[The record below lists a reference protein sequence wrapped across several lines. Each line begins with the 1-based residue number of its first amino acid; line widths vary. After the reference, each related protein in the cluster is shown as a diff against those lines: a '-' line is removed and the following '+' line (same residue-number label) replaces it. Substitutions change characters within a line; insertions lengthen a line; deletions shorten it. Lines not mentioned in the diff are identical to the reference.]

1 MAAYYKVDVVLNSQA
16 VQVGLPSPQSVR
28 VTLPLVGPQGPQG
41 PAGPKGDPGEVSGS
55 IAYENITNLPETFPP
70 SSHTHTADQIVD
82 FTSAVEAVSPPADWN
97 TLANKPSTFPPSSH
111 GHVAAD
117 VSDFSTAAAAAAPV
131 QSVAGKTGTVTLAK
145 ADVGLSNVD
154 NTSDLSKPISTAT
167 QTALDGKAASSH
179 THTAS
184 QVTDFTTAAAAAAP
198 VQSVNGNTG
207 TVTVAVPSASTT
219 TPSALG
225 VAAAGT
231 ASEFS
236 RGDHVH
242 AMPSASDVGA
252 VSDTD
257 ARLSDSRDPNAH
269 SNSHLPEGADEIF
282 DQSLNTDDDVVFNK
296 ITVGN
301 PEGQITIIDDQS
313 IDSAYWKF
321 GGIIS
326 INLENRSLNDAD
338 GFEVLNWSGSSIE
351 ASVPID
357 FTGDDAATNA
367 ATTRDNLGLGD
378 GATADIGTTTGTV
391 AAGDD
396 SRFSDI
402 PDPSTA
408 TPQALGSASAG
419 TSDDYS
425 RGDHVHAAPALN
437 DLSNVSAATP
447 SDNDVLV
454 FDTATSTWVA
464 EAPAAS
470 GIAETLL
477 DAKGDLIVAS
487 AADTAARLAVGTNG
501 HVLTVDSG
509 ETTGVKW
516 AALPAG
522 GSTNLWIP
530 ASAWIPR
537 TTAGCGVDSREIGS
551 TNRQNFDELLFDA
564 GTDEFAQALVIMPSN
579 YNNSTITARFYW
591 TAASGSGDVIWGIQG
606 RAYADDDALDSAHG
620 TAQTATDTLLAADD
634 MHVSAATSAVTIGGT
649 PAANTPIQFQVYR
662 DADAGGDTL
671 AVDARL
677 LGVSIA
683 FN

>member
-1 MAAYYKVDVVLNSQA
+1 LLKLMAAYYKVEVTLNSQA

-28 VTLPLVGPQGPQG
+28 VTLPLVGPQGPAGPQGEQG
-41 PAGPKGDPGEVSGS
+41 PPGEVSGS
-55 IAYENITNLPETFPP
+55 LAWDNVTDKPTTFPP
-70 SSHTHTADQIVD
+70 SSHTHVAADITD

-111 GHVAAD
+111 GHVAAEI
-117 VSDFSTAAAAAAPV
+117 SDFSTAAAAAAPV
-131 QSVAGKTGTVTLAK
+131 QSVAGKTGSVTLAK
-145 ADVGLSNVD
+145 ADVGLGNVD
-154 NTSDLSKPISTAT
+154 NTSDTNKPISSAT
-167 QTALDGKAASSH
+167 QSALDGKAATSH

-184 QVTDFTTAAAAAAP
+184 QVTDFNTAAAAAAP

-207 TVTVAVPSASTT
+207 TVTVAVPSASTA

-225 VAAAGT
+225 TAAAGT
-231 ASEFS
+231 SNDFA
-236 RGDHVH
+236 RADHVH

-252 VSDTD
+252 VSAQQLPLDPAMDGVYDDGVTLVYDEGNQSFSVRDINFYFRTD
-257 ARLSDSRDPNAH
+257 NLLITDP
-269 SNSHLPEGADEIF
+269 ADGTKAVA
-282 DQSLNTDDDVVFNK
+282 LDVSGLTTETTRTL
-296 ITVGN
+296 TVPDKN
-301 PEGQITIIDDQS
+301 ITI
-313 IDSAYWKF
+313 A
-321 GGIIS
+321 
-326 INLENRSLNDAD
+326 
-338 GFEVLNWSGSSIE
+338 
-351 ASVPID
+351 
-357 FTGDDAATNA
+357 DDA
-367 ATTRDNLGLGD
+367 
-378 GATADIGTTTGTV
+378 
-391 AAGDD
+391 
-396 SRFSDI
+396 DI
-402 PDPSTA
+402 PDPSAA
-408 TPQALGSASAG
+408 TPQALGTAAAG

-425 RGDHVHAAPALN
+425 RADHIHAAPALN

-464 EAPAAS
+464 EAAAAS

-501 HVLTVDSG
+501 HVLTADSV

-537 TTAGCGVDSREIGS
+537 TTGGCGVDSREIGS

-606 RAYADDDALDSAHG
+606 RAFANDDALDTAHG

-677 LGVSIA
+677 LGVEII